1 MARVVAIE
9 IDGAKLAEI
18 FRKRGLKM
26 RDVSIDCGFD
36 GSYFSHKVRENK
48 MPKSAMILLQDRY
61 KIYPSEYELDK
72 PEPEIVQTE
81 LVPVMHTKDFEFSLT
96 ISEDTAK
103 KLHQII
109 YSAVYE
115 AMKMAL
121 NG

>member
-26 RDVSIDCGFD
+26 RDVSIDCGFE

-72 PEPEIVQTE
+72 PEPEIVRAD
-81 LVPVMHTKDFEFSLT
+81 LLPVEVTQSMEFV
-96 ISEDTAK
+96 ISDEAAK

-115 AMKMAL
+115 AVKMAL

>member
-1 MARVVAIE
+1 MPRCLTVE
-9 IDGAKLAEI
+9 IDGAKLLDI
-18 FRKRGLKM
+18 FKKRGLKM
-26 RDVSIDCGFD
+26 RDVSKDCGFED
-36 GSYFSHKVRENK
+36 SYFSHKVRENK
-48 MPKSAMILLQDRY
+48 ISKSAMILLQDRY

-72 PEPEIVQTE
+72 PEPEIVHAD
-81 LVPVMHTKDFEFSLT
+81 LLPVEVTQSMEFV
-96 ISEDTAK
+96 ISDEAAK